1 MPSLLLFPLHFQ
13 QLAQLLRRVTSE
25 KREREEREARFV
37 VCSKASFTSLAEVSE
52 SQLTTP
58 IQYSAR
64 PFFFPRIASHSPAR
78 DLGIQ
83 GLVISG
89 SKTTSRLQRNSI
101 SHVVRRANRLSIR
114 RIGYILLS
122 HAKRT
127 HSWTAL
133 DPVLLFVPHQLF
145 FHHCI
150 FLHNEFDE
158 EFACSAL
165 VMANVEMDVIR
176 GDKEEPSSVEAA
188 VGDVG
193 GFKMQSIAERDDAG
207 LRRVGKQPVL
217 KV

>member
-25 KREREEREARFV
+25 KRERGEREARFV

-114 RIGYILLS
+114 RTGYILLS
-122 HAKRT
+122 HAKEHIPGPLSTLCCFSYHTSFSFIIVSSFTTNSTRNL
-127 HSWTAL
+127 H
-133 DPVLLFVPHQLF
+133 VLL
-145 FHHCI
+145 
-150 FLHNEFDE
+150 
-158 EFACSAL
+158 
-165 VMANVEMDVIR
+165 
-176 GDKEEPSSVEAA
+176 
-188 VGDVG
+188 
-193 GFKMQSIAERDDAG
+193 
-207 LRRVGKQPVL
+207 
-217 KV
+217 